1 MSRKVQGDN
10 PNYRPNRPRRR
21 KVPKKFNPMRAETES
36 EEASGG
42 EGMSSS
48 AKKMKATSADI
59 IINVTHCYRIIE
71 FISVFAAIS
80 DISVCKTCKRKQTFG
95 ETGSRGLGFK
105 IAVTCACGTVVI
117 NSGPFINNSFEINRR
132 IVFVMHLLGV
142 ARKGIN
148 IFCGMM
154 DLGCELS
161 ERAYDGIIQHIHA
174 SLQKIY
180 NDTCHKAVEEEKQ
193 YNEKEEQP
201 LTNLKVSGD
210 GSWKK
215 RGFSSLYGVTTLIGY
230 NTGKVIDLLVKSSYC
245 QICTYYKNDKDNPE
259 YLEHKEDG
267 HCAVNHSGSS
277 GKMEVDAVVEMFLR
291 SEQLHRVR
299 YSNYIGDGDAKTFKA
314 ILDIEPYGHEFKIK
328 KNECIGHVEKRM
340 GSRLRNI
347 KKSAKLGGKGK
358 LTDVLIK
365 KLTRYY
371 GLAIRRNSDSVIEM
385 RKAIM
390 ATFYHYTSTNEKPQH
405 DGCPPGADSW
415 CKWRVAQALGQEFD
429 HPDPLHEDVQKHI
442 RPIYED
448 LSRDDLLERCLGGH
462 TQNANESFNAI
473 VWRLAPKHLNCG
485 KKIIE
490 IAAFL
495 AAGMFNEGFSFVLQT
510 MQHLN
515 IVIGEQSKG
524 FADNDDKR
532 RIEQQERRSLD
543 ATKEARTFR
552 QQQKTAQLE
561 QFEEEEGLLYG
572 PGIAD

>member
-1 MSRKVQGDN
+1 
-10 PNYRPNRPRRR
+10 
-21 KVPKKFNPMRAETES
+21 MR
-36 EEASGG
+36 
-42 EGMSSS
+42 
-48 AKKMKATSADI
+48 
-59 IINVTHCYRIIE
+59 
-71 FISVFAAIS
+71 
-80 DISVCKTCKRKQTFG
+80 
-95 ETGSRGLGFK
+95 
-105 IAVTCACGTVVI
+105 
-117 NSGPFINNSFEINRR
+117 
-132 IVFVMHLLGV
+132 LLGV

>member
-1 MSRKVQGDN
+1 
-10 PNYRPNRPRRR
+10 
-21 KVPKKFNPMRAETES
+21 
-36 EEASGG
+36 
-42 EGMSSS
+42 MSSS

-132 IVFVMHLLGV
+132 IVFVMRLLGV

-161 ERAYDGIIQHIHA
+161 VRAYDGIIQQIHA
-174 SLQKIY
+174 SLQKMY

-291 SEQLHRVR
+291 SEQLHGVR

-515 IVIGEQSKG
+515 IVIEKQSKG

-543 ATKEARTFR
+543 ATKEAPTFR
-552 QQQKTAQLE
+552 QQEKTAQLE

>member
-1 MSRKVQGDN
+1 MALGK
-10 PNYRPNRPRRR
+10 
-21 KVPKKFNPMRAETES
+21 S
-36 EEASGG
+36 EDFLHS
-42 EGMSSS
+42 
-48 AKKMKATSADI
+48 T
-59 IINVTHCYRIIE
+59 
-71 FISVFAAIS
+71 
-80 DISVCKTCKRKQTFG
+80 
-95 ETGSRGLGFK
+95 
-105 IAVTCACGTVVI
+105 
-117 NSGPFINNSFEINRR
+117 
-132 IVFVMHLLGV
+132 
-142 ARKGIN
+142 
-148 IFCGMM
+148 
-154 DLGCELS
+154 
-161 ERAYDGIIQHIHA
+161 
-174 SLQKIY
+174 
-180 NDTCHKAVEEEKQ
+180 
-193 YNEKEEQP
+193 
-201 LTNLKVSGD
+201 
-210 GSWKK
+210 
-215 RGFSSLYGVTTLIGY
+215 VTTLIGY

-291 SEQLHRVR
+291 SEQLHGVR

-340 GSRLRNI
+340 GSRLRNV

-371 GLAIRRNSDSVIEM
+371 SLAIRRNSDSVIEM

-390 ATFYHYTSTNEKPQH
+390 ATFYHYTSTNEKPQTAVLRAPTR
-405 DGCPPGADSW
+405 GVSGASH
-415 CKWRVAQALGQEFD
+415 KFD
-429 HPDPLHEDVQKHI
+429 HPHPLHEDVQKHI

-473 VWRLAPKHLNCG
+473 VWRLTPKHLNCG

-495 AAGMFNEGFSFVLQT
+495 AAGMFNEGFSSVLQT

-515 IVIGEQSKG
+515 MVTGQQSKG

-543 ATKEARTFR
+543 ATKEARTF
-552 QQQKTAQLE
+552 
-561 QFEEEEGLLYG
+561 
-572 PGIAD
+572 